1 VCRYFFSP
9 LLRGRANNQPFHF
22 SKINTTRFYQAATP
36 RANAPQESA
45 ARLRDAFNRAERNQR
60 APSNPSASSSS
71 FLATGGGG
79 GGRGGGDSR
88 GGSDSMVVARMK
100 RTGSAQSKVEVC
112 STLPFLPLPMSFVC
126 WDSLYKSTFSPL
138 RPRALLHSF
147 FSLFYFYFNISIY
160 LSPTLPPLP
169 TRCLCTQPRSTQRQ
183 TRSLSRTTAITPVLA
198 SKPMLGERPGLLPTT
213 TLALSQS

>member
-1 VCRYFFSP
+1 M
-9 LLRGRANNQPFHF
+9 
-22 SKINTTRFYQAATP
+22 
-36 RANAPQESA
+36 
-45 ARLRDAFNRAERNQR
+45 RDAFNRAERNQR
-60 APSNPSASSSS
+60 TPSNPSASSSS
-71 FLATGGGG
+71 FLATGGG

-138 RPRALLHSF
+138 SGVLVLFCIR
-147 FSLFYFYFNISIY
+147 FSLSFILIYILY